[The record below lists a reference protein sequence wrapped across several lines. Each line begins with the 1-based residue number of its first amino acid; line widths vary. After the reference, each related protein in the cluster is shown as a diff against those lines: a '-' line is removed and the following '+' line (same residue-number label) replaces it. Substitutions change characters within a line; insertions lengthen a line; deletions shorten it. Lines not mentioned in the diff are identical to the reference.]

1 MGRLFP
7 KPIPEIK
14 NFPKAVAKQ
23 QSSETFKLPVGS
35 TKARQARGG
44 FRLGVFSRF
53 EAETWVLVVVS
64 IVTAYLV
71 LPPLYSVIQ
80 TSLFTTKLT
89 GELDEF
95 TLSYYRDMFRE
106 LQVLGPFLNTVYFSV
121 GSALLATLLGGLVAW
136 VVTRTDSPLRGL
148 GYFTAFAS
156 FGTPF
161 ILYTIGWLLILG
173 KAGPVNSWLRAF
185 FDHSGPAVNVYSMWG
200 MVFVEALLWSPFVFL
215 LLAASF
221 RSMDPSLEEASAVC
235 GARVWQTLRRIS
247 LRLMLPAFFSVLLLI
262 FIRAFES
269 FEIPA
274 LVGLPGD
281 IRVLTTSILLDAQR
295 MPPTYGRAGAFAVL
309 LMLVVA
315 CTLYFYFRITREASR
330 FHTITGKGYRPA
342 LIQLGGWRYV
352 TAAGLLFY
360 SFVLLV
366 LPFLI
371 VLWASLLPFYMQP
384 SLEAISKFTLKNYV
398 TAIYFPKITDSIK
411 NSVLLGLGS
420 ATAVM
425 VLTTLASWILVRT
438 KLRGRWLLDLL
449 TTLPLLFPGI
459 VMGLAIMRFYL
470 LVPIPIYG
478 TLWILLI
485 AFITR
490 YIPYGIRYTHSGL
503 LQLHR
508 ELEEAAYTS
517 GASWLNAMRR
527 ITMPLLTPSFLGGWV
542 FIFLL
547 SAKELSMSILLVS
560 PQTPVVSVA
569 IYELWENGQ
578 VGELAAF
585 GVIWTTI
592 LVSIAVAY
600 YLFARRYGIQH

>member
-1 MGRLFP
+1 M
-7 KPIPEIK
+7 IIVC
-14 NFPKAVAKQ
+14 A
-23 QSSETFKLPVGS
+23 
-35 TKARQARGG
+35 
-44 FRLGVFSRF
+44 
-53 EAETWVLVVVS
+53 
-64 IVTAYLV
+64 VTAYLV
-71 LPPLYSVIQ
+71 LPPLYSVVQ

-89 GELDEF
+89 GEIDDF
-95 TLSYYRDMFRE
+95 TFRYYRDLVRE
-106 LQVLGPFLNTVYFSV
+106 FQVVGPFLNTLYFSA

-136 VVTRTDSPLRGL
+136 IVTRTDAPLRGL

-161 ILYTIGWLLILG
+161 ILYTIGWLLLLG
-173 KAGPVNSWLRAF
+173 KAGPVNFWLKRF
-185 FDHSGPAVNVYSMWG
+185 LGQTEPVVNVYSMWG
-200 MVFVEALLWSPFVFL
+200 MIFVESLLWSPFVFL
-215 LLAASF
+215 MLAAAF
-221 RSMDPSLEEASAVC
+221 RSMDPSLEEASAAC

-247 LRLMLPAFFSVLLLI
+247 LRLMLPAFFSVMLLI
-262 FIRAFES
+262 FIRSFES

-281 IRVLTTSILLDAQR
+281 IRVLTTSIYLDAQKL
-295 MPPTYGRAGAFAVL
+295 PAQYGSAGAFSVL

-315 CTLYFYFRITREASR
+315 GTLYFYFRVIREGDR
-330 FHTITGKGYRPA
+330 FQTVTGKGYRPA
-342 LIQLGGWRYV
+342 LINLGKWRNPA
-352 TAAGLLFY
+352 AAGLLLY

-366 LPFLI
+366 LPFFI
-371 VLWASLLPFYMQP
+371 ILWASLLPFYIQP
-384 SLEAISKFTLKNYV
+384 SFEAMSLFTLKNYI
-398 TAIYFPKITDSIK
+398 TAIHYPKITDSIK
-411 NSVLLGLGS
+411 NSMLLGLGS
-420 ATAVM
+420 ATLVM
-425 VLTTLASWILVRT
+425 ALTTLASWILVRS

-459 VMGLAIMRFYL
+459 VMGLAILRFYL

-478 TLWILLI
+478 TLWILLV
-485 AFITR
+485 AFVTR

-517 GASWLNAMRR
+517 GASWSNCMRR
-527 ITMPLLTPSFLGGWV
+527 IILPLLTPSFLGGWV
-542 FIFLL
+542 FVFLL

-585 GVIWTTI
+585 SVIWSAI
-592 LVSIAVAY
+592 LVSVAIAY
-600 YLFARRYGIQH
+600 YLIARRSGIQQQ

>member
-1 MGRLFP
+1 M
-7 KPIPEIK
+7 
-14 NFPKAVAKQ
+14 AKQ
-23 QSSETFKLPVGS
+23 QSSETYDLPLKS
-35 TKARQARGG
+35 HPAPQARG
-44 FRLGVFSRF
+44 VFGLSASTRF
-53 EAETWVLVVVS
+53 DAQTCVLIIVS
-64 IVTAYLV
+64 VITGYLV
-71 LPPLYSVIQ
+71 LPPLYSVLQ

-95 TLSYYRDMFRE
+95 TLRYYQELFRE
-106 LQVLGPFLNTVYFSV
+106 LQVLGPFLNTVYFSI
-121 GSALLATLLGGLVAW
+121 GSALFATIIGGVVAW
-136 VVTRTDSPLRGL
+136 VVTRTDTPLRGL

-161 ILYTIGWLLILG
+161 ILYTIGWLLLLG
-173 KAGPVNSWLRAF
+173 KAGPVNYWLRTLLNQ
-185 FDHSGPAVNVYSMWG
+185 SGPVLNVYSLWG
-200 MVFVEALLWSPFVFL
+200 MVLIESFLWSPFVFL
-215 LLAASF
+215 MLAASF
-221 RSMDPSLEEASAVC
+221 RSMDPSLEEASAAC
-235 GARVWQTLRRIS
+235 GARLWQTLRRVS
-247 LRLMLPAFFSVLLLI
+247 LRLMLPAFFSVILLI
-262 FIRAFES
+262 FIRSFES

-281 IRVLTTSILLDAQR
+281 IRVLTTSIYLDSQR
-295 MPPTYGRAGAFAVL
+295 MPPTYGRAGAFSVL

-315 CTLYFYFRITREASR
+315 ATLYLYFRVTREGDK
-330 FHTITGKGYRPA
+330 FHTVTGKGYRPTV
-342 LIQLGGWRYV
+342 IQLGGWRYV
-352 TAAGLLFY
+352 TAALLLLY

-384 SLEAISKFTLKNYV
+384 SLEAFSLFTLKNFI
-398 TAIYFPKITDSIK
+398 TAIHFPKITDSIK

-420 ATAVM
+420 ATVVM
-425 VLTTLASWILVRT
+425 LLTTFASWILVRT
-438 KLRGRWLLDLL
+438 KLSGRWLLDLL

-478 TLWILLI
+478 TLWILLV

-517 GASWLNAMRR
+517 GASWSNAMRR
-527 ITMPLLTPSFLGGWV
+527 ITLPLLTPSFLGGWV
-542 FIFLL
+542 FVFLL
-547 SAKELSMSILLVS
+547 SAKELSMSILLAG

-569 IYELWENGQ
+569 IFELWENGQ

-585 GVIWTTI
+585 GVIWTVI
-592 LVSIAVAY
+592 LVSVAIIY
-600 YLFARRYGIQH
+600 YLIARRYGIQQH

>member
-1 MGRLFP
+1 MPLKSHP
-7 KPIPEIK
+7 AP
-14 NFPKAVAKQ
+14 
-23 QSSETFKLPVGS
+23 
-35 TKARQARGG
+35 QARG
-44 FRLGVFSRF
+44 VFGLSAATRF
-53 EAETWVLVVVS
+53 DAQTCVLIIVS
-64 IVTAYLV
+64 VITGYLV
-71 LPPLYSVIQ
+71 LPPLYSVLQ

-95 TLSYYRDMFRE
+95 TLRYYEELFRE
-106 LQVLGPFLNTVYFSV
+106 LQVLGPFLNTVYFSI
-121 GSALLATLLGGLVAW
+121 GSALFATIIGGVVAW
-136 VVTRTDSPLRGL
+136 VVTRTDTPLRGL

-161 ILYTIGWLLILG
+161 ILYTIGWLLLLG
-173 KAGPVNSWLRAF
+173 KAGPVNYWLRTLLNQ
-185 FDHSGPAVNVYSMWG
+185 SGPVLNVYSLWG
-200 MVFVEALLWSPFVFL
+200 MVLIESFLWSPFVFL
-215 LLAASF
+215 MLAASF
-221 RSMDPSLEEASAVC
+221 RSMDPSLEEASAAC
-235 GARVWQTLRRIS
+235 GARLWQTLRRVS
-247 LRLMLPAFFSVLLLI
+247 LRLMLPAFFSVILLI
-262 FIRAFES
+262 FIRSFES

-281 IRVLTTSILLDAQR
+281 IRVLTTSIYLDSQR
-295 MPPTYGRAGAFAVL
+295 MPPTYGRAGAFSVL

-315 CTLYFYFRITREASR
+315 ATLYLYFRVTREGDK
-330 FHTITGKGYRPA
+330 FHTVTGKGYRPTV
-342 LIQLGGWRYV
+342 IQLGGWRYV
-352 TAAGLLFY
+352 TAALLLLY

-384 SLEAISKFTLKNYV
+384 SLEAFSLFTLKNFV
-398 TAIYFPKITDSIK
+398 TAIHFPKITDSIK

-420 ATAVM
+420 ATVVM
-425 VLTTLASWILVRT
+425 LLTTFASWLLVRT

-478 TLWILLI
+478 TLWILLV

-517 GASWLNAMRR
+517 GASWSNAMRR
-527 ITMPLLTPSFLGGWV
+527 ITLPLLTPSFLGGWV
-542 FIFLL
+542 FVFLL
-547 SAKELSMSILLVS
+547 SAKELSMSILLAG

-569 IYELWENGQ
+569 IFELWENGQ

-585 GVIWTTI
+585 GVIWTVI
-592 LVSIAVAY
+592 LVSVAITY
-600 YLFARRYGIQH
+600 YLIARRYGIQQQ

>member
-1 MGRLFP
+1 M
-7 KPIPEIK
+7 
-14 NFPKAVAKQ
+14 
-23 QSSETFKLPVGS
+23 
-35 TKARQARGG
+35 
-44 FRLGVFSRF
+44 
-53 EAETWVLVVVS
+53 LVVVAV
-64 IVTAYLV
+64 VTAYLV

-136 VVTRTDSPLRGL
+136 IVTRTDSPLRGL

-173 KAGPVNSWLRAF
+173 KAGPVNSWLRVF
-185 FDHSGPAVNVYSMWG
+185 LDHSGPVVNVYSMWG

-315 CTLYFYFRITREASR
+315 CTLYFYFRMTREASR

-352 TAAGLLFY
+352 TAAGLLLY

-371 VLWASLLPFYMQP
+371 VLWASLLPFYIQP

-398 TAIYFPKITDSIK
+398 TAIHFPKITDSIK
-411 NSVLLGLGS
+411 NSILLGIGS
-420 ATAVM
+420 ASAVM

-478 TLWILLI
+478 TLWILLV
-485 AFITR
+485 AFVTR

-517 GASWLNAMRR
+517 GSSWLDTMRR
-527 ITMPLLTPSFLGGWV
+527 ITLPLLTPSFLGGWV

-585 GVIWTTI
+585 GVIWTVI
-592 LVSIAVAY
+592 LVSVAITY
-600 YLFARRYGIQH
+600 YLIARRYGIQQH

>member
-1 MGRLFP
+1 M
-7 KPIPEIK
+7 
-14 NFPKAVAKQ
+14 AKQ
-23 QSSETFKLPVGS
+23 QPSETFELPLKSRRIREAHGLIGLRAL
-35 TKARQARGG
+35 AR
-44 FRLGVFSRF
+44 FDV
-53 EAETWVLVVVS
+53 ETWVMIIVCA
-64 IVTAYLV
+64 VTAYLV
-71 LPPLYSVIQ
+71 LPPLYSVVQ

-89 GELDEF
+89 GEIDEF
-95 TLSYYRDMFRE
+95 TFRYYRDLVRE
-106 LQVLGPFLNTVYFSV
+106 FQVVGPFLNTLYFSA

-136 VVTRTDSPLRGL
+136 IVTRTDAPLRGL

-161 ILYTIGWLLILG
+161 ILYTIGWLLLLG
-173 KAGPVNSWLRAF
+173 KAGPVNFWLKRLL
-185 FDHSGPAVNVYSMWG
+185 GQTEPVVNVYSMWG
-200 MVFVEALLWSPFVFL
+200 MIFVESLLWSPFVFL
-215 LLAASF
+215 MLAAAF
-221 RSMDPSLEEASAVC
+221 RSMDPSLEEASAAC

-247 LRLMLPAFFSVLLLI
+247 LRLMLPAFFSVMLLI
-262 FIRAFES
+262 FIRSFES

-281 IRVLTTSILLDAQR
+281 IRVLTTSIYLDAQKL
-295 MPPTYGRAGAFAVL
+295 PAQYGSAGAFSVL

-315 CTLYFYFRITREASR
+315 GTLYFYFRVIREGDR
-330 FHTITGKGYRPA
+330 FQTVTGKGYRPA
-342 LIQLGGWRYV
+342 LINLGKWRNPA
-352 TAAGLLFY
+352 AAGLLLY

-366 LPFLI
+366 LPFFI
-371 VLWASLLPFYMQP
+371 ILWASLLPFYIQP
-384 SLEAISKFTLKNYV
+384 SFEAMSLFTLKNYI
-398 TAIYFPKITDSIK
+398 TAIHYPKITDSIK
-411 NSVLLGLGS
+411 NSMLLGLGS
-420 ATAVM
+420 ATLVM
-425 VLTTLASWILVRT
+425 ALTTLASWILVRS

-459 VMGLAIMRFYL
+459 VMGLAILRFYL

-478 TLWILLI
+478 TLWILLV
-485 AFITR
+485 AFVTR

-517 GASWLNAMRR
+517 GASWSNCMRR
-527 ITMPLLTPSFLGGWV
+527 IILPLLTPSFLGGWV
-542 FIFLL
+542 FVFLL

-585 GVIWTTI
+585 SVIWSAI
-592 LVSIAVAY
+592 LVSVAIAY
-600 YLFARRYGIQH
+600 YLIVRRSGIQQQ

>member
-1 MGRLFP
+1 MSGLDA
-7 KPIPEIK
+7 I
-14 NFPKAVAKQ
+14 
-23 QSSETFKLPVGS
+23 
-35 TKARQARGG
+35 
-44 FRLGVFSRF
+44 SRF
-53 EAETWVLVVVS
+53 QPETWVLIWVS

-95 TLSYYRDMFRE
+95 TLRYYRDMFRE
-106 LQVLGPFLNTVYFSV
+106 LQVLGPFMNTVYFSV
-121 GSALLATLLGGLVAW
+121 GSALLATFLGGMVAW
-136 VVTRTDSPLRGL
+136 IVTRTDSPLRGL

-173 KAGPVNSWLRAF
+173 KAGPVNSWLRLLL
-185 FDHSGPAVNVYSMWG
+185 DQSGPAINVYSMWG

-235 GARVWQTLRRIS
+235 GARLWQTLRRIS

-309 LMLVVA
+309 LMVVVA

-342 LIQLGGWRYV
+342 LIQLGAWRYV
-352 TAAGLLFY
+352 TAAGLLLY

-384 SLEAISKFTLKNYV
+384 SWEAFSQFTLKNYV
-398 TAIYFPKITDSIK
+398 TAINFPKITDSIR
-411 NSVLLGLGS
+411 NSVLLGIGS
-420 ATAVM
+420 ATVVM

-478 TLWILLI
+478 TLWILLV
-485 AFITR
+485 AFVTR
-490 YIPYGIRYTHSGL
+490 YVPYGIRYTHSGL

-517 GASWLNAMRR
+517 GSSWLDTMRR
-527 ITMPLLTPSFLGGWV
+527 VTLPLLTPSFLGGWV

-547 SAKELSMSILLVS
+547 SAKELSMSILLAS
-560 PQTPVVSVA
+560 PRTPVVSVA

-592 LVSIAVAY
+592 LVSIAVGY
-600 YLFARRYGIQH
+600 YLFARRYGVQQN

>member
-1 MGRLFP
+1 
-7 KPIPEIK
+7 
-14 NFPKAVAKQ
+14 VVKQ
-23 QSSETFKLPVGS
+23 RSSNTYDLLKSGP
-35 TKARQARGG
+35 ADRARGI
-44 FRLGVFSRF
+44 LALQLSSRID
-53 EAETWVLVVVS
+53 AETSILIIVS
-64 IVTAYLV
+64 IVTGYLV

-95 TLSYYRDMFRE
+95 TLRYYQDFFRE
-106 LQVLGPFLNTVYFSV
+106 LQVLGPFLNTLYFAI
-121 GSALLATLLGGLVAW
+121 GSALIATIIGGLVAW
-136 VVTRTDSPLRGL
+136 IVTRTNTPFRSL

-161 ILYTIGWLLILG
+161 ILYTIGWLLLLG
-173 KAGPVNSWLRAF
+173 KAGPVNYWLRTLL
-185 FDHSGPAVNVYSMWG
+185 HQTGPVLNVYSLWG
-200 MVFVEALLWSPFVFL
+200 MMLIESFLWSPFVFL
-215 LLAASF
+215 MLAASF
-221 RSMDPSLEEASAVC
+221 RSMDPSLEEASAAC
-235 GARVWQTLRRIS
+235 GARVWQTLRRVS
-247 LRLMLPAFFSVLLLI
+247 LQLMLPAFFSVVLLI
-262 FIRAFES
+262 FIRSFES

-281 IRVLTTSILLDAQR
+281 IRVLTTSIYLDSQR
-295 MPPTYGRAGAFAVL
+295 MPPIYGRAGAYSVL

-315 CTLYFYFRITREASR
+315 ATLYFYFGLTREADK
-330 FHTITGKGYRPA
+330 FTTVTGKGYRPT
-342 LIQLGGWRYV
+342 LIQLGRWRCV
-352 TAAGLLFY
+352 TAGLLLLY

-384 SLEAISKFTLKNYV
+384 SLEGLSRLTLKNFI
-398 TAIYFPKITDSIK
+398 TAIHFPKVTDSIK
-411 NSVLLGLGS
+411 NSVLLGFGS
-420 ATAVM
+420 ASAVM
-425 VLTTLASWILVRT
+425 LLTTFASWILVRT

-459 VMGLAIMRFYL
+459 VMGLAILRFYL
-470 LVPIPIYG
+470 LVPLPVYG

-485 AFITR
+485 AFVTR

-503 LQLHR
+503 LQLHK
-508 ELEEAAYTS
+508 ELEEAAYAS
-517 GASWLNAMRR
+517 GASWSNCMRR
-527 ITMPLLTPSFLGGWV
+527 ITLPLLTPSFLGGWI

-585 GVIWTTI
+585 GIIWTSI
-592 LVSIAVAY
+592 LVSVAITY
-600 YLFARRYGIQH
+600 YVIARRYGIQQH